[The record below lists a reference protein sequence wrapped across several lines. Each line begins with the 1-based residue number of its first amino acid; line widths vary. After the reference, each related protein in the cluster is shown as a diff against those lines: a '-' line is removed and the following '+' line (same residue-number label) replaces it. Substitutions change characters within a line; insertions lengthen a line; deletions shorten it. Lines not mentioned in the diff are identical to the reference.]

1 MTFTNSGNKY
11 KFAAIQ
17 ERHNSGRNIVYLR
30 QILKSG
36 KPGAAREYRM
46 YGGEK
51 TAQDVIDRL
60 EKLNPGTRWIAENG
74 ENMQVTVTEAVE
86 IKAAVTVTESADAQ
100 EVETESDEPATT
112 EASVEEPQVTTFATV
127 EEAWK
132 AANKIFPT
140 DYELDAESSERAG
153 YPIYRSTAEGHWYD
167 HISDL
172 NARLE
177 VNIGNKSINLWIE
190 AKAAQKEKPEETP
203 EAPEEGYVR
212 IEATARKSGET
223 RKYRNYDAFL
233 KDYRFFCGSDSESAE
248 PEFEAVIQTM
258 QRLQTTGATFN
269 VTRGDLD
276 IRFTY
281 YTYKD
286 GGEKLC
292 QQSQAATRLGQK
304 ASCLY
309 TRERLTQYNL
319 VVDGSRWNPD
329 ETERTVYD
337 ALKEGENVGMEMMTS
352 YLDANGIKWGR
363 VSDLRLTWVSHGTD
377 RGTGEDNGGHYI
389 VSALVEE

>member
-1 MTFTNSGNKY
+1 MKRIEVST
-11 KFAAIQ
+11 
-17 ERHNSGRNIVYLR
+17 
-30 QILKSG
+30 
-36 KPGAAREYRM
+36 
-46 YGGEK
+46 
-51 TAQDVIDRL
+51 
-60 EKLNPGTRWIAENG
+60 
-74 ENMQVTVTEAVE
+74 MQ
-86 IKAAVTVTESADAQ
+86 
-100 EVETESDEPATT
+100 
-112 EASVEEPQVTTFATV
+112 
-127 EEAWK
+127 EAWNK
-132 AANKIFPT
+132 ANELFPT
-140 DYELDAESSERAG
+140 DYELDSESSERAG
-153 YPIYRSTAEGHWYD
+153 YPIYRSTADGRWND

-172 NARLE
+172 STRLE
-177 VNIGNKSINLWIE
+177 VNIGSESINIWI
-190 AKAAQKEKPEETP
+190 KAEVEVRAEETP
-203 EAPEEGYVR
+203 EVPEEGYVR
-212 IEATARKSGET
+212 VEATASKTGET

-248 PEFEAVIQTM
+248 SEFDFVIQAM

-286 GGEKLC
+286 GGEKLY

-337 ALKEGENVGMEMMTS
+337 ALKEGENVGMELMTS

-389 VSALVEE
+389 VSAFVEA

>member
-1 MTFTNSGNKY
+1 MKRIEVST
-11 KFAAIQ
+11 
-17 ERHNSGRNIVYLR
+17 
-30 QILKSG
+30 
-36 KPGAAREYRM
+36 
-46 YGGEK
+46 
-51 TAQDVIDRL
+51 
-60 EKLNPGTRWIAENG
+60 
-74 ENMQVTVTEAVE
+74 MQ
-86 IKAAVTVTESADAQ
+86 
-100 EVETESDEPATT
+100 
-112 EASVEEPQVTTFATV
+112 
-127 EEAWK
+127 EAWNK
-132 AANKIFPT
+132 ANELFPT
-140 DYELDAESSERAG
+140 DYELDSESSERAG

-177 VNIGNKSINLWIE
+177 VNIGSESINIWIVAE
-190 AKAAQKEKPEETP
+190 VEVRAEETP
-203 EAPEEGYVR
+203 EVPEEGYVR
-212 IEATARKSGET
+212 VEATASKTGET

-233 KDYRFFCGSDSESAE
+233 KDYRFFCGSDAESAE
-248 PEFEAVIQTM
+248 PEFEAVMRTM
-258 QRLQTTGATFN
+258 HRLQTTGATFS
-269 VTRGDLD
+269 VTRGDLE

-281 YTYKD
+281 CTFKD

-337 ALKEGENVGMEMMTS
+337 ALKEGENVGMELMTS

-377 RGTGEDNGGHYI
+377 GRTGEDNGGHYI
-389 VSALVEE
+389 VSALVES